1 MKVCPGA
8 VMSGCCVRCVGG
20 GVKPKVQLPDSPGA
34 FKYCCIKFP
43 GRSLCEVTLGYLHY
57 S

>member
-1 MKVCPGA
+1 MQLCLAA
-8 VMSGCCVRCVGG
+8 VLDVLEGVTIGCE
-20 GVKPKVQLPDSPGA
+20 VQLPDSPGA